1 MLRLYVAYGVF
12 VEAVLTFGSVC
23 WPCSATAA
31 QKKTLR
37 KNVTAASKL
46 RGIDLSSLG
55 DIYQSRSHNKAEE
68 MLSEAAAWASL
79 PDPLEKK
86 QVNTVFYSSK

>member
-1 MLRLYVAYGVF
+1 MPRLYVAYSVF
-12 VEAVLTFGSVC
+12 VGAVSTFGSVC
-23 WPCSATAA
+23 WPGSATGA

-37 KNVTAASKL
+37 KSVTAASKL

-55 DIYQSRSHNKAEE
+55 DIYQSRSRNKAEE

-79 PDPLEKK
+79 AEPWKKKKK
-86 QVNTVFYSSK
+86 QVNTVF